1 VSEQLVTRINDV
13 RFTPVRLREGYE
25 MDGVDTLLDEL
36 VDAVT
41 MGRAVGPLVQA
52 ARFTPVRLREGY
64 DMAEV
69 DRFLAGVVAE
79 ADGTAPTPA
88 SDQASSPGQQAT
100 APSAMTSGVPS
111 VIEER
116 PSMLDRLLRRKR

>member
-1 VSEQLVTRINDV
+1 MSDQLVTRINDV

-79 ADGTAPTPA
+79 ADGTAPTAA
-88 SDQASSPGQQAT
+88 SDQTSSSVQQT
-100 APSAMTSGVPS
+100 SAPS

-116 PSMLDRLLRRKR
+116 PSMFDRLLRRKR